1 MTDIFN
7 NYNPTPPGR
16 YGINDAIESLR
27 PGALYRLRNTTF
39 EAWWHHQPAP
49 TIEELM
55 AECERLKS
63 IAYKQCRREEYPPIE
78 DFVDAY
84 YWLNEGNDSLMTQ
97 YLQKVK
103 EVKEKYPKPEAS
115 DANV

>member
-1 MTDIFN
+1 M
-7 NYNPTPPGR
+7 
-16 YGINDAIESLR
+16 
-27 PGALYRLRNTTF
+27 
-39 EAWWHHQPAP
+39 
-49 TIEELM
+49 
-55 AECERLKS
+55 
-63 IAYKQCRREEYPPIE
+63 
-78 DFVDAY
+78 DAY